1 MDSSYMSND
10 KLQVVRIDI
19 REGREKMCLCCLP
32 MELLLIVLSYLSI
45 LDYLSFRAVCKC
57 WRSAFSRCSPF
68 ISQNQTQRQLP
79 WFMLL
84 RFEELLEGPLKSP
97 TKERLLQTTGKFG
110 DLSSRH
116 VYTTDIPDLCETQIL
131 LSRHGWLLLFSS
143 KKGSSSLFFLNP
155 FSRARIDIPLIDVT
169 KFPVFDMSAPPTSPD
184 CMLFAISCQDFD
196 IKISTCRREESTW
209 TTNLYT
215 CCWRT
220 TNVVNAVFVN
230 GTWYCLHKCGDFSAF
245 DAVNCCWRYLGLPE
259 VFFEVL
265 LKEPLKVT
273 RDVSDFYWQFD
284 VEHLIRT
291 SPERAIMQLQ
301 NQLQIDSF
309 NAHAW
314 CGACDTKDGIT
325 FRWHLFRSCVN
336 VQFCLDGRSCLRNN
350 KDCSTIVM
358 WMEPA
363 WCHPSPALS
372 WML

>member
-97 TKERLLQTTGKFG
+97 TKERLLQTT
-110 DLSSRH
+110 
-116 VYTTDIPDLCETQIL
+116 
-131 LSRHGWLLLFSS
+131 
-143 KKGSSSLFFLNP
+143 
-155 FSRARIDIPLIDVT
+155 
-169 KFPVFDMSAPPTSPD
+169 APPTSPD

-259 VFFEVL
+259 GMHECSQATLVSYVIKRGNQVYLCIHGAVFFEVL